1 MATSPSPVRRTTMQH
16 VDETAIKYFETLNRA
31 QMLYMNGMRIA
42 LDPLHSG
49 SCASPPPADA
59 AVQPQDSLKVDLRV
73 DVASWT
79 TAQLTL
85 SVMLSPT
92 NTKTFVFHAG
102 SEPPF
107 IPLSARRSTLVSAQ
121 YYSDGQKIASEEG
134 RGWIVERALSDKKSL
149 DDGPVMISSSSEE
162 VVRDEKRSLT
172 ILLRSGSRAFTFN
185 IPFATYEAED
195 VACAPD
201 ATGYTTSNAFDHFNT
216 LLKDPLMAPWRPR
229 SVVSATDA
237 EALLSDVEESVLK
250 VKSIFDSVFLT
261 TARQEF
267 GPQHADDVLRTVDWS
282 KSYTVASD
290 VLVQDLIAHTKK
302 LYQVLTVASNTAVEA
317 SWLQNSLAREI
328 MCSRQQLAQSVQG
341 RRTDLSSVARV
352 RCAFM
357 CIDAIDNAMRHACR
371 LPDSEQ
377 TQADE
382 MSAALEIPCHGYWL
396 QQTKNNLHNSVTLDE
411 QTLSEGVELVS
422 KCKNIR
428 DGRKLLPTPVTAALQ
443 SRLGGAV
450 WQSMHL
456 QGLAA
461 DHPLPFAPCAHFMY
475 KQRAR
480 VDYTAHPVVAA
491 AEVPTVPLALLTML
505 VCTDVEHRIIPPRL
519 GLHILTLLQ
528 AATGKDATSDSKQ
541 QASDFL
547 QRILDPS
554 LHSLAT
560 AALAA
565 GAHESYDM
573 SFTDGHLQDTTGY
586 KLSEVSA
593 FCMQDVL

>member
-16 VDETAIKYFETLNRA
+16 VDETAIKYFETLNCA
-31 QMLYMNGMRIA
+31 QMLYMNSMRIA
-42 LDPLHSG
+42 LDPLQTGSG
-49 SCASPPPADA
+49 ASPPPAGA

-134 RGWIVERALSDKKSL
+134 RGWLVERALSDKKSL
-149 DDGPVMISSSSEE
+149 DDGPVMISSSSE
-162 VVRDEKRSLT
+162 DYHLT

-216 LLKDPLMAPWRPR
+216 LLKDPLIAPSRPS

-250 VKSIFDSVFLT
+250 VNSIFDSVFLT

-302 LYQVLTVASNTAVEA
+302 LYNVLTVASNTAVEA
-317 SWLQNSLAREI
+317 SWLQHSLAREI
-328 MCSRQQLAQSVQG
+328 MCRRLQLAQSVQG
-341 RRTDLSSVARV
+341 RRSDLSSVARV
-352 RCAFM
+352 RCAYM

-371 LPDSEQ
+371 LRDK
-377 TQADE
+377 DE
-382 MSAALEIPCHGYWL
+382 TDAGKMRTALEIPCHAYWL
-396 QQTKNNLHNSVTLDE
+396 QQTKHNLHNSVTLDDK
-411 QTLSEGVELVS
+411 TFCEGVELVR
-422 KCKNIR
+422 KCQDIR
-428 DGRKLLPTPVTAALQ
+428 NGRKLLPIPVTTALK
-443 SRLGGAV
+443 SPLGSAV

-461 DHPLPFAPCAHFMY
+461 DHPLPFAPCAQFMY

-480 VDYTAHPVVAA
+480 VDYAAHPVVAA
-491 AEVPTVPLALLTML
+491 AVVPTVPLALLTML

-519 GLHILTLLQ
+519 GSHILTLLQ
-528 AATGKDATSDSKQ
+528 TATGKDATSDSKQ
-541 QASDFL
+541 HASDFL

-565 GAHESYDM
+565 GAQEAYDM
-573 SFTDGHLQDTTGY
+573 SFIDAHLGATTTGY
-586 KLSEVSA
+586 NMSEVSA
-593 FCMQDVL
+593 FCLQDVL